1 MAVCESWYFHQKREG
16 KMFEKSRIQFNARH
30 EDNINRGRLLMTLLI
45 TRTRVR
51 WRNIILEFILRH
63 IRIEELN
70 NMLLLF
76 GSISNIDTFHP
87 CVKASGK
94 SVHERFY

>member
-1 MAVCESWYFHQKREG
+1 MNAKRCEEEESWYFHQKREG

-63 IRIEELN
+63 IHRRTKQYAFIIWKY
-70 NMLLLF
+70 F
-76 GSISNIDTFHP
+76 
-87 CVKASGK
+87 
-94 SVHERFY
+94 